1 MSLRRFLPTAL
12 LLISSALR
20 AANPDLPPDVKGASV
35 VVIDAASGDVLYQR
49 NPGEKRPVAS
59 TQKLL
64 TSLIVA
70 EQGNLGKEVVIEPID
85 EITEPTTLQLKPGS
99 S

>member
-35 VVIDAASGDVLYQR
+35 VVIDAASGDVLYQ
-49 NPGEKRPVAS
+49 
-59 TQKLL
+59 L
-64 TSLIVA
+64 SLIH
-70 EQGNLGKEVVIEPID
+70 I
-85 EITEPTTLQLKPGS
+85 
-99 S
+99 